1 MLDLNVQ
8 ARPVPAERQ
17 RTAASDCPLIVRLRL
32 PAGLLGSKLMIALRD
47 DRVRNLILL
56 SGAVVVISGSAG
68 AQDRTIPVSPPPAA
82 SPQVAVP
89 PPVPAVDISSWE
101 KARPAV
107 PTGNPGYWVTTNDYP
122 SRALREEREGTVA
135 FRVLVKPDGLV
146 GQCAITASSGSPDLD
161 ATTCALVSRRAQ
173 FKPAL
178 DDNGKPTTG
187 TFASRVRWIIPAAD
201 PVTSETLAMQKHPM
215 PGQSVIT
222 FTVETDGRASNCLLV
237 SGPDP
242 AEFMPWSMP
251 CDYDL
256 VFPVYRN
263 AAGQPVARTVR
274 MALGVSLPGAAKA
287 PAKKKRR

>member
-1 MLDLNVQ
+1 MISVN
-8 ARPVPAERQ
+8 AE
-17 RTAASDCPLIVRLRL
+17 
-32 PAGLLGSKLMIALRD
+32 
-47 DRVRNLILL
+47 
-56 SGAVVVISGSAG
+56 
-68 AQDRTIPVSPPPAA
+68 AQDRPMNVSPPPAVV
-82 SPQVAVP
+82 PQYIPP
-89 PPVPAVDISSWE
+89 PPVPAVDTSSWE
-101 KARPAV
+101 KAKPAV
-107 PTGNPGYWVTTNDYP
+107 PTGNPGNWVTTSDYP
-122 SRALREEREGTVA
+122 ARALREEREGTVA

-146 GQCAITASSGSPDLD
+146 SQCAITGSSGSPDLD
-161 ATTCALVSRRAQ
+161 ALTCALISKRAR

-178 DDNGKPTTG
+178 DENGKPTTG

-201 PVTSETLAMQKHPM
+201 PVTSETLALQKHPM

-222 FTVETDGRASNCLLV
+222 FTIETDGRASNCLLV

-242 AEFMPWSMP
+242 AEFLPWSMP